1 MEISNNR
8 VTCNQNCSNCKVESI
23 FINLKSNKN
32 MLTVG
37 SVYRHPSGNAMHFT
51 ESLNQCLK
59 NVDSN
64 NTLIVGGDINIDL
77 LKCDTSMTQNYLS
90 TMLSYNL
97 IPNIII
103 PTRFTDRTCT
113 LIDHIFTRLPKSKI
127 NNLVTAGNLI
137 TDITDHLANFVIFDI
152 ETKLNKPR
160 PFIRLFTEKTQ
171 NY

>member
-1 MEISNNR
+1 
-8 VTCNQNCSNCKVESI
+8 
-23 FINLKSNKN
+23 

-37 SVYRHPSGNAMHFT
+37 SVYRHPSGNSMHFT
-51 ESLNQCLK
+51 ESINQCLK
-59 NVDSN
+59 NVDTN

-113 LIDHIFTRLPKSKI
+113 LIDHIFTRLPK
-127 NNLVTAGNLI
+127 
-137 TDITDHLANFVIFDI
+137 
-152 ETKLNKPR
+152 
-160 PFIRLFTEKTQ
+160 
-171 NY
+171 